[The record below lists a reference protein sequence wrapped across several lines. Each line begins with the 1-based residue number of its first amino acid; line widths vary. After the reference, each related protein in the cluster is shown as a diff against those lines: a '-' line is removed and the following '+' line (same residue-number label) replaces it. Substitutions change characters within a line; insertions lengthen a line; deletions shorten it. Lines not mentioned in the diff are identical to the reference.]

1 MRKYDTILWDMD
13 GTLLNTLDDLTDSVN
28 EALAAFSLPLRTKTE
43 VRAFIGNG
51 VARLMELSVPD
62 GRQNPRFEEIFAFF
76 KTCYN
81 KNYRCKTK
89 PYDGLNALLSLM
101 QARGYK
107 MAIVS
112 NKIDSALK
120 ELTELYFSETIHVS
134 IGDYEGVR
142 RKPYPDKVFE
152 ALRLLDTEKDRAV
165 YIGDTEVDIQTARNA
180 GIDCICVSWGFRD
193 RDELEKAGAV
203 RIIDAP
209 QQLAEILD

>member
-1 MRKYDTILWDMD
+1 MRKYDTIIWDMD

-28 EALAAFSLPLRTKTE
+28 EALLAFSLPLRTKSE
-43 VRAFIGNG
+43 IRAFIGNG

-62 GRQNPRFEEIFAFF
+62 GRHNPRFEQIFAFF
-76 KTCYN
+76 ISCYD
-81 KNYRCKTK
+81 KNYRSKTK
-89 PYDGLNALLSLM
+89 PYDGLSVLLTRMKAS
-101 QARGYK
+101 GYK

-120 ELTELYFSETIHVS
+120 ELTALHFSDTISVS

-152 ALRLLDTEKDRAV
+152 ALRILETDKNRAV
-165 YIGDTEVDIQTARNA
+165 YIGDTEVDIETARNA

-193 RDELEKAGAV
+193 KNELEKAGAAC
-203 RIIDAP
+203 IIDTP
-209 QQLAEILD
+209 QQLAELLE